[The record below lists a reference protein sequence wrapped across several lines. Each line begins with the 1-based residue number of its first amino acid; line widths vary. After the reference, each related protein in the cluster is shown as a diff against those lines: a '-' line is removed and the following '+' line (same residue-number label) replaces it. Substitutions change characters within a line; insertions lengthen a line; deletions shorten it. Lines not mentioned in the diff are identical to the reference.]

1 MYNTLVSPDDISCYK
16 TTLITLLY
24 RLPVLPHNFNLFSAS
39 FVIGLR
45 FWFIRTDLVS
55 EDFPSCLSWGNLCW
69 FFQVGSRFGESIR
82 LGSILTDG
90 QVGRFG
96 DMLPA
101 QAAGLLSSFT
111 AGRSDSWLMP
121 PWILEKCQP
130 DTIVLPILITGEQH
144 KANLIC
150 YNGAPSVANFW

>member
-1 MYNTLVSPDDISCYK
+1 MYNTLVSPNDFSCYK

-24 RLPVLPHNFNLFSAS
+24 RLPAHNVSLFSAS
-39 FVIGLR
+39 FVVGLR

-55 EDFPSCLSWGNLCW
+55 EDFPSHLSWGNSCW

-111 AGRSDSWLMP
+111 AGRSDSWPNASMD
-121 PWILEKCQP
+121 PWEVPTRHDCF
-130 DTIVLPILITGEQH
+130 TNSHHWRT
-144 KANLIC
+144 A
-150 YNGAPSVANFW
+150 